1 MGKQRHVFWTC
12 SLRLSEPHPLS
23 GLPNPTQ
30 TEGRWTEGPVMVV
43 RYTQLLRHHTYIATL
58 RNVIWAPART
68 LGSLEILHN
77 EKLKNSL

>member
-1 MGKQRHVFWTC
+1 MCPGHAPSGFLNLT
-12 SLRLSEPHPLS
+12 LLS

-43 RYTQLLRHHTYIATL
+43 RYTQLLRHHTYTATL
-58 RNVIWAPART
+58 RNVIWAPARA

>member
-1 MGKQRHVFWTC
+1 
-12 SLRLSEPHPLS
+12 
-23 GLPNPTQ
+23 
-30 TEGRWTEGPVMVV
+30 MVV

-58 RNVIWAPART
+58 RNVIWAPARA